1 MSKVRDS
8 ASQVA
13 EPARAAQ
20 EQEAAAKQARRQR
33 FVATGPVRKSS
44 RAGAVQTAARLQ
56 AQAEAG
62 SSSDE
67 LSSPRSQNA
76 SDIEVAAEDS
86 DASSQGRKRK
96 RGTPEE
102 EFDPAGN
109 IMLNVTDLS
118 CILYTVAMCIFMCL
132 FTCSLYL
139 CQQVCARHACKVSR
153 HRLLVSSPHKQ
164 PLLLSEGFC

>member
-1 MSKVRDS
+1 MFKVRDS

-56 AQAEAG
+56 AQAEAH
-62 SSSDE
+62 SSNDE
-67 LSSPRSQNA
+67 LSASPSSQSA

-109 IMLNVTDLS
+109 IMLNVTELS
-118 CILYTVAMCIFMCL
+118 CILYMVAMRIFMCL
-132 FTCSLYL
+132 FTC
-139 CQQVCARHACKVSR
+139 
-153 HRLLVSSPHKQ
+153 
-164 PLLLSEGFC
+164 LLSVPASLRSACL